1 MPQLVRSLER
11 EVGSVSSVSASGN
24 PFQPTLFYRGFA
36 ASPLQGTPQGLAVY
50 LNGMRFNQPFGDTVY
65 WDLIPDVAIDSV
77 NLYGSNPVF
86 GLNALGGSINVK
98 LKNGFTFQ
106 GVEAAGAGGSFG
118 HIQGDFQF
126 GHRSGNVATY
136 MAGSALHQNG
146 WRDLQTSDISNAFAD
161 IGWRGS
167 NAELHFNVTAA
178 QSSLNGPGTA
188 PVQLLAVAPRA
199 QFTSPNLIANTY
211 AAANLSGN
219 VDLSDTLS
227 IQALAYYRYFRQ
239 KVVNGN
245 ATDIGPCQNE
255 DNDTPAPGPA
265 LPRSWPRTGPNL
277 NLAKAP
283 ADAPALNLNS
293 NSNGSSPRLL
303 CSERGPSTTTG
314 GVPITDF
321 LSGGPYSQLD
331 TQNTSTNA
339 YGASLQL
346 TSTGKLFGRDNHFV
360 VGASLDIGRT
370 RFNAASFLG
379 GLTSGDR
386 DFVGPGVVIDEPGS
400 IAPVSVAVDSVDW
413 GIYLANTWRVTPQ
426 LALTASGRL
435 NISTITL
442 NDLAGGDI
450 NGSHNFVH
458 FNPAGGFTYEFA
470 PWLTVYG
477 GYAVANRTP
486 TPAEL
491 SCAGP
496 TNSCSLANFFVG
508 DPPLNQVVSRTF
520 EAGLRGNVPVFND
533 SRLRYSLALYR
544 SDVDDDI
551 AFINSTVTGRAFFAN
566 VGSTRRQGLDA
577 ELKFTSDRWLAYL
590 NYSFID
596 ATFQSTF
603 VQASGDNPAA
613 DPNGNIT
620 VQPGNRLPGIPSS
633 SAESGS
639 LLQGNRQMDRRRQ
652 FRVHRQRLPVRRRF
666 QSGGADSALR
676 HARSHDDVPAPSQC
690 PALRLGAQCDEQL
703 VLQLRHVLANVVGG
717 DLASAGRN
725 RHAELQSR
733 CANHGIR
740 RPANQILIVRPLRHG
755 RPDLHP
761 TVSAP
766 AGKDDACCSTPLGH
780 PVRRDDGVE
789 ADRRHA
795 EGHAIEM
802 AEAKTSGRSTMLD
815 QRRRIHATGWSTPSS
830 VTVRKPTP

>member
-1 MPQLVRSLER
+1 MPGFLERAPLDLIAPHLLVESQDDIGARQRASANTCAALSLTFIGSAWLLCDGAIAQTNPPTLPPIEVVVTTPLIGSGLDRNLVPAQTTVLNQQDLRREGMPQLVRSLER
-11 EVGSVSSVSASGN
+11 EVGSVSSASASGN

-211 AAANLSGN
+211 TATNLSGN

-227 IQALAYYRYFRQ
+227 IQALAYYRYFQQ

-245 ATDIGPCQNE
+245 ATDIGPCRNE
-255 DNDTPAPGPA
+255 DDDTPTPAPGPE
-265 LPRSWPRTGPNL
+265 PEPDEGPGE
-277 NLAKAP
+277 AP
-283 ADAPALNLNS
+283 DLNLNS

-314 GVPITDF
+314 GAAISDF
-321 LSGGPYSQLD
+321 LFGGQYGQLD

-370 RFNAASFLG
+370 RFNAVSFLG
-379 GLTSGDR
+379 GLTSSDR

-520 EAGLRGNVPVFND
+520 EAGLRGSVPVFND
-533 SRLRYSLALYR
+533 GRLRYSLALYH

-551 AFINSTVTGRAFFAN
+551 AFINSTVSGRAFFAN
-566 VGSTRRQGLDA
+566 VGSTRRQGIDA
-577 ELKFTSDRWLAYL
+577 ELKLTTDRWLAYL
-590 NYSFID
+590 NYSFIN

-613 DPNGNIT
+613 DLNGNIT
-620 VQPGNRLPGIPSS
+620 VRPGNRLPGIPSHQLKAGAYYKATDKWTVGANFVYTS
-633 SAESGS
+633 SVYLFGDDAN
-639 LLQGNRQMDRRRQ
+639 L
-652 FRVHRQRLPVRRRF
+652 VAPLPPYATV
-666 QSGGADSALR
+666 
-676 HARSHDDVPAPSQC
+676 
-690 PALRLGAQCDEQL
+690 
-703 VLQLRHVLANVVGG
+703 
-717 DLASAGRN
+717 DLTTTY
-725 RHAELQSR
+725 Q
-733 CANHGIR
+733 
-740 RPANQILIVRPLRHG
+740 
-755 RPDLHP
+755 LHP
-761 TVSAP
+761 NVQLFAWARNVTNSWYYNFGTFSPTSSV
-766 AGKDDACCSTPLGH
+766 
-780 PVRRDDGVE
+780 
-789 ADRRHA
+789 
-795 EGHAIEM
+795 AI
-802 AEAKTSGRSTMLD
+802 SQVPG
-815 QRRRIHATGWSTPSS
+815 ATATPSYS
-830 VTVRKPTP
+830 LAAPTTVYGGLRIKF

>member
-1 MPQLVRSLER
+1 M
-11 EVGSVSSVSASGN
+11 
-24 PFQPTLFYRGFA
+24 
-36 ASPLQGTPQGLAVY
+36 
-50 LNGMRFNQPFGDTVY
+50 
-65 WDLIPDVAIDSV
+65 
-77 NLYGSNPVF
+77 
-86 GLNALGGSINVK
+86 
-98 LKNGFTFQ
+98 
-106 GVEAAGAGGSFG
+106 
-118 HIQGDFQF
+118 
-126 GHRSGNVATY
+126 
-136 MAGSALHQNG
+136 
-146 WRDLQTSDISNAFAD
+146 
-161 IGWRGS
+161 
-167 NAELHFNVTAA
+167 
-178 QSSLNGPGTA
+178 
-188 PVQLLAVAPRA
+188 
-199 QFTSPNLIANTY
+199 
-211 AAANLSGN
+211 
-219 VDLSDTLS
+219 
-227 IQALAYYRYFRQ
+227 
-239 KVVNGN
+239 
-245 ATDIGPCQNE
+245 
-255 DNDTPAPGPA
+255 
-265 LPRSWPRTGPNL
+265 
-277 NLAKAP
+277 
-283 ADAPALNLNS
+283 
-293 NSNGSSPRLL
+293 
-303 CSERGPSTTTG
+303 
-314 GVPITDF
+314 PITDF
-321 LSGGPYSQLD
+321 LFGGQYGQLD

-370 RFNAASFLG
+370 RFNAVSFLG
-379 GLTSGDR
+379 GLTSSNR

-533 SRLRYSLALYR
+533 GRLRYSLALYH

-551 AFINSTVTGRAFFAN
+551 AFINSTVSGRAFFAN

-577 ELKFTSDRWLAYL
+577 ELKLTTDRWLAYL
-590 NYSFID
+590 NYSFIN

-613 DPNGNIT
+613 DLDGNIT
-620 VQPGNRLPGIPSS
+620 VQPGNRLPGIPSHQLK
-633 SAESGS
+633 AGAYYKATDKWTVGANFVYTGS
-639 LLQGNRQMDRRRQ
+639 VYLFGDDANL
-652 FRVHRQRLPVRRRF
+652 VAPT
-666 QSGGADSALR
+666 SALR

-690 PALRLGAQCDEQL
+690 PALRLGTQRDEQL
-703 VLQLRHVLANVVGG
+703 VLQLRHVLADFVRR

-740 RPANQILIVRPLRHG
+740 RPANQILTSEVDEHALSPISLLMSFIPRQVDDRERLSP
-755 RPDLHP
+755 
-761 TVSAP
+761 SP
-766 AGKDDACCSTPLGH
+766 A
-780 PVRRDDGVE
+780 R
-789 ADRRHA
+789 
-795 EGHAIEM
+795 
-802 AEAKTSGRSTMLD
+802 RSTKLNVD
-815 QRRRIHATGWSTPSS
+815 PQRN
-830 VTVRKPTP
+830 